1 METLI
6 TMHALVEYDG
16 KYLIMQ
22 RANHRSNPGYWNC
35 VTGHVKEDENV
46 ETTAIREVKE
56 ETNLDGEI
64 IKTADIL
71 VHNTKDQRWVVL
83 AYLVKV
89 NDITN
94 IKIDESES
102 QAYKWIEKDDE
113 IVHKYEGLKE
123 TLRIL
128 DLL

>member
-1 METLI
+1 
-6 TMHALVEYDG
+6 MHALVEYDG

-35 VTGHVKEDENV
+35 VTGHVKEDESV
-46 ETTAIREVKE
+46 ENTAIREVKE

-64 IKTADIL
+64 VKTAEPL
-71 VHNTKDQRWVVL
+71 VHNTKNQRWVVF

-94 IKIDESES
+94 LKVDENES

-113 IVHKYEGLKE
+113 IVNKYEGLKE

-128 DLL
+128 NLL